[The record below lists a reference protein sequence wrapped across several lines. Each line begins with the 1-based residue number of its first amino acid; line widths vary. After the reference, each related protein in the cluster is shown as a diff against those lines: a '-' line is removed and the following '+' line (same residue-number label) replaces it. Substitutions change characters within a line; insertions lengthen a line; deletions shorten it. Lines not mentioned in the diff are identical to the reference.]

1 MPENRTGE
9 SASDTSRVDRPVLLG
24 IIGDSAAGKT
34 TLATGI
40 ARILGDH
47 QVLIICSDDYHVY
60 SRADRAEKRITAL
73 HPDGNQIE
81 ILEQHLQL
89 LRRNQPILKPT
100 YNHKLG
106 TLEPAQYLAPRPYII
121 VEGLLGYHTRA
132 MRDCFDVKVFMEP
145 DEELRIKWK
154 LWRDCNLRGYTSEE
168 AQDEL
173 KRREEDRLRF
183 IQPQRTFSDIVINFY
198 PPKNDDSETGA
209 HLDVHHLLRPTLPH
223 PDLSPLIEA
232 GARNGLS
239 LELCRDRD
247 GKPVDVLGIS
257 GGISDDAS
265 EGLENLLWEMLPE
278 AQHMRSNHVGEFTDV
293 DGKPR
298 ISHPL
303 VLTELLVAYHMVK
316 AAHGIHAI

>member
-1 MPENRTGE
+1 MAERQTGV
-9 SASDTSRVDRPVLLG
+9 SAPRSTRLDRPVLLG

-40 ARILGDH
+40 ARILGDS
-47 QVLIICSDDYHVY
+47 QVLTICSDDYHIY
-60 SRADRAEKRITAL
+60 SRAERAERRVTAL
-73 HPDGNQIE
+73 HPDSNQIE
-81 ILEQHLQL
+81 IFEQHLQL
-89 LRRNQPILKPT
+89 LRANQPILKPR
-100 YNHKLG
+100 YDHELG

-121 VEGLLGYHTRA
+121 IEGLLGYHTRA
-132 MRDCFDVKVFMEP
+132 MRDCYDVKVYLEP

-154 LWRDCNLRGYTSEE
+154 LWRDCNRRGYTTEQVQEE
-168 AQDEL
+168 LEH
-173 KRREEDRLRF
+173 RREDSQRF

-198 PPKNDDSETGA
+198 PPKTDDSETGA
-209 HLDVHHLLRPTLPH
+209 NLDVHHLLRPTLPH
-223 PDLSPLIEA
+223 PDLSPLIQA

-257 GGISDDAS
+257 GSISDESAES
-265 EGLENLLWEMLPE
+265 LESLLWEMLPE
-278 AQHMRSNHVGEFTDV
+278 VPHLRNNRVGEFMDI
-293 DGKPR
+293 DGKSR

-316 AAHGIHAI
+316 AAHGVHAV

>member
-1 MPENRTGE
+1 MPENHTRV
-9 SASDTSRVDRPVLLG
+9 SAPGLARLDRPVLLG

-40 ARILGDH
+40 ARILGDD
-47 QVLIICSDDYHVY
+47 QVLTICSDDYHIY
-60 SRADRAEKRITAL
+60 SRAERAERRITAL
-73 HPDGNQIE
+73 NPDSNQID

-89 LRRNQPILKPT
+89 LRSNQPILKPI
-100 YNHKLG
+100 YNHELG
-106 TLEPAQYLAPRPYII
+106 TLEPAKHLAPRPYII
-121 VEGLLGYHTRA
+121 VEGLLGYHTRS
-132 MRDCFDVKVFMEP
+132 MRDCYDVKVFMEP
-145 DEELRIKWK
+145 NEELRIKWK
-154 LWRDCNLRGYTSEE
+154 LWRDCNRRGYTAKE

-173 KRREEDRLRF
+173 ERRREDSQRF
-183 IQPQRTFSDIVINFY
+183 IQPQRTFSDIVISFY

-232 GARNGLS
+232 GSRNGLS
-239 LELCRDRD
+239 LELRRDRD

-257 GGISDDAS
+257 GGISDESAES
-265 EGLENLLWEMLPE
+265 LENLLWEMLPE
-278 AQHMRSNHVGEFTDV
+278 VPHLRNNHVGEFMDI

-316 AAHGIHAI
+316 AAHGVDAV

>member
-1 MPENRTGE
+1 MSENQTGV
-9 SASDTSRVDRPVLLG
+9 SAPDRARLDRPVLLG

-40 ARILGDH
+40 ARILGDD
-47 QVLIICSDDYHVY
+47 QVLTICSDDYHSY
-60 SRADRAEKRITAL
+60 SRAERANRSVTAL
-73 HPDGNQIE
+73 HPDSNQIE

-89 LRRNQPILKPT
+89 LRANQPILKPI
-100 YNHKLG
+100 YDHERG

-121 VEGLLGYHTRA
+121 VEGLLGCHTRA
-132 MRDCFDVKVFMEP
+132 MRDCYDVKVYMEP

-154 LWRDCNLRGYTSEE
+154 IWRDCNRRGYTTEE
-168 AQDEL
+168 VQEEL
-173 KRREEDRLRF
+173 ERRREDSQRY

-223 PDLSPLIEA
+223 PDLSPLIDA
-232 GARNGLS
+232 GVRNGLS

-257 GGISDDAS
+257 GGISDESAES
-265 EGLENLLWEMLPE
+265 LENLFWEMLPE
-278 AQHMRSNHVGEFTDV
+278 APHLRNNNIGEFTDIG
-293 DGKPR
+293 GKSR

-303 VLTELLVAYHMVK
+303 LLTELLVAYHMVK
-316 AAHGIHAI
+316 AAHGVHAV

>member
-1 MPENRTGE
+1 MSENRTGVSE
-9 SASDTSRVDRPVLLG
+9 PGPTRLDRPVLLG

-40 ARILGDH
+40 ARILGDN
-47 QVLIICSDDYHVY
+47 QVLTICSDDYHIY
-60 SRADRAEKRITAL
+60 SRAERAERRITAL
-73 HPDGNQIE
+73 HPDSNQID

-89 LRRNQPILKPT
+89 LRRNQPILKPI
-100 YNHKLG
+100 YNHQLG
-106 TLEPAQYLAPRPYII
+106 TIEPAEYLTPRPYII

-132 MRDCFDVKVFMEP
+132 MRDCYDVKVFMEP

-154 LWRDCNLRGYTSEE
+154 LWRDCNRRGYTAEE

-173 KRREEDRLRF
+173 ERRREDSQRF

-223 PDLSPLIEA
+223 PDLSPLIQA

-247 GKPVDVLGIS
+247 GKPVDVLGVS
-257 GGISDDAS
+257 GGISDESADS
-265 EGLENLLWEMLPE
+265 LENLLWEMLPE
-278 AQHMRSNHVGEFTDV
+278 VPHLRSNHVGEFLDI

-316 AAHGIHAI
+316 AAHGVHAV

>member
-1 MPENRTGE
+1 MPENHTGE

>member
-1 MPENRTGE
+1 MPENRTDV
-9 SASDTSRVDRPVLLG
+9 SAPGSERVDRPVLLG

-47 QVLIICSDDYHVY
+47 QVLIICSDDYHIY
-60 SRADRAEKRITAL
+60 SRAERAKKRITAL

-278 AQHMRSNHVGEFTDV
+278 VPHMRSNHVGEFTDV

>member
-1 MPENRTGE
+1 MSENQSGVGE
-9 SASDTSRVDRPVLLG
+9 PGQGRLDRPVLLG

-40 ARILGDH
+40 ARILGDN
-47 QVLIICSDDYHVY
+47 QVLTICSDDYHIY
-60 SRADRAEKRITAL
+60 SRAERAERHITAL
-73 HPDGNQIE
+73 HPDSNQID

-89 LRRNQPILKPT
+89 LRENQPILKPI
-100 YNHKLG
+100 YNHELG

-121 VEGLLGYHTRA
+121 VEGLLGYHTRS
-132 MRDCFDVKVFMEP
+132 MRDCYDVKVYMEP
-145 DEELRIKWK
+145 EEELRIKWK
-154 LWRDCNLRGYTSEE
+154 LWRDCNRRGYTAEE

-173 KRREEDRLRF
+173 ERRREDSQRF
-183 IQPQRTFSDIVINFY
+183 IQPQRMFSDIVINFC

-232 GARNGLS
+232 GVRNGLS
-239 LELCRDRD
+239 LELWRDRD

-257 GGISDDAS
+257 GSISDESADS
-265 EGLENLLWEMLPE
+265 LENLVWEMLPE
-278 AQHMRSNHVGEFTDV
+278 VPHLRNDHVGEFLDI

-316 AAHGIHAI
+316 AAHGVHAV

>member
-1 MPENRTGE
+1 MPEDHTRV
-9 SASDTSRVDRPVLLG
+9 SAPGPARLDRPVLLG

-40 ARILGDH
+40 ARILGDD
-47 QVLIICSDDYHVY
+47 QVLTICSDDYHIY
-60 SRADRAEKRITAL
+60 SRTERTERRITAL
-73 HPDGNQIE
+73 HPDSNQID

-89 LRRNQPILKPT
+89 LRGNQPILKPI
-100 YNHKLG
+100 YNHELG

-121 VEGLLGYHTRA
+121 VEGLLGYHTRS
-132 MRDCFDVKVFMEP
+132 MRDCYDVKVYLEP

-154 LWRDCNLRGYTSEE
+154 LWRDCNHRGYTIEE

-173 KRREEDRLRF
+173 ERRREDSQRF
-183 IQPQRTFSDIVINFY
+183 IQPQRMFSDIVINFY

-232 GARNGLS
+232 GVRNGLS

-257 GGISDDAS
+257 GGISDEFAES
-265 EGLENLLWEMLPE
+265 LENLLWEMLPE
-278 AQHMRSNHVGEFTDV
+278 VTHLRNNHVGEFLDI
-293 DGKPR
+293 DGKPH

-316 AAHGIHAI
+316 AAHGVHAV

>member
-1 MPENRTGE
+1 MSENQSGVGE
-9 SASDTSRVDRPVLLG
+9 PGQGRLDRPVLLG

-40 ARILGDH
+40 ARILGDN
-47 QVLIICSDDYHVY
+47 QVLTICSDDYHIY
-60 SRADRAEKRITAL
+60 SRAERAERRITAL
-73 HPDGNQIE
+73 HPDSNQID

-89 LRRNQPILKPT
+89 LRENQPILKPI
-100 YNHKLG
+100 YNHELG

-121 VEGLLGYHTRA
+121 VEGLLGYHTRS
-132 MRDCFDVKVFMEP
+132 MRDCYDVKVFMEP
-145 DEELRIKWK
+145 EEELRIKWK
-154 LWRDCNLRGYTSEE
+154 LWRDCNRRGYTAEE

-173 KRREEDRLRF
+173 ERRREDSLRF

-232 GARNGLS
+232 GVRNGLS

-257 GGISDDAS
+257 GSISDESADS
-265 EGLENLLWEMLPE
+265 LENLLWEMLPE
-278 AQHMRSNHVGEFTDV
+278 VPHLRNNHVGEFLDI

-316 AAHGIHAI
+316 AAHGVHAI

>member
-34 TLATGI
+34 TLANGI

-47 QVLIICSDDYHVY
+47 QVLTICSDDYHIY
-60 SRADRAEKRITAL
+60 SRAERAEKRITAL

-81 ILEQHLQL
+81 ILEQHLLL

-257 GGISDDAS
+257 GGISDEAS

-278 AQHMRSNHVGEFTDV
+278 AQHMRSNHIGEFTDV

>member
-1 MPENRTGE
+1 MPDHSIGV
-9 SASDTSRVDRPVLLG
+9 SAPDLARLDRPILLG

-40 ARILGDH
+40 ARILGDD
-47 QVLIICSDDYHVY
+47 QVLTICSDDYHIY
-60 SRADRAEKRITAL
+60 SRSERAEKRITAL
-73 HPDGNQIE
+73 HPDSNQID

-89 LRRNQPILKPT
+89 LRSNQPILKPT
-100 YNHKLG
+100 YNHDLG

-121 VEGLLGYHTRA
+121 VEGLLGYHTRS
-132 MRDCFDVKVFMEP
+132 MRDCFDVKVYVEP

-154 LWRDCNLRGYTSEE
+154 LWRDCNHRGYTTDE
-168 AQDEL
+168 ARDEL
-173 KRREEDRLRF
+173 ERRREDSQRF

-198 PPKNDDSETGA
+198 PPKSDDSETGA

-223 PDLSPLIEA
+223 PDLSPLIDA
-232 GARNGLS
+232 GVRNGLS

-257 GGISDDAS
+257 GGISDESAES
-265 EGLENLLWEMLPE
+265 LENLLWEMLPE
-278 AQHMRSNHVGEFTDV
+278 VPHLRSNHIGEFIDNE
-293 DGKPR
+293 GKPR

-303 VLTELLVAYHMVK
+303 VLTELLIAYHMVK
-316 AAHGIHAI
+316 AAHGVHAI

>member
-1 MPENRTGE
+1 MPEDHTKV
-9 SASDTSRVDRPVLLG
+9 SAPGPARLDRPVLLG

-40 ARILGDH
+40 ARILGDD
-47 QVLIICSDDYHVY
+47 QVLTICSDDYHMY
-60 SRADRAEKRITAL
+60 SRAERAERRITAL
-73 HPDGNQIE
+73 HPNSNHID

-89 LRRNQPILKPT
+89 LRSNQPILKPI
-100 YNHKLG
+100 YNHELG

-121 VEGLLGYHTRA
+121 VEGLLGYHTRS
-132 MRDCFDVKVFMEP
+132 MRDCYDVKVYLEP

-154 LWRDCNLRGYTSEE
+154 LWRDCNHRGYTIEE
-168 AQDEL
+168 AQEEL
-173 KRREEDRLRF
+173 ERRREDSQRF
-183 IQPQRTFSDIVINFY
+183 IQPQRTFSDVVINFY

-232 GARNGLS
+232 GVRNGLS

-257 GGISDDAS
+257 GGISDESAES
-265 EGLENLLWEMLPE
+265 LENLLWEMLPE
-278 AQHMRSNHVGEFTDV
+278 VTHLRNNHVGEFLDI
-293 DGKPR
+293 DGKPH

-316 AAHGIHAI
+316 AAHGIHAV

>member
-1 MPENRTGE
+1 MPENRTDV
-9 SASDTSRVDRPVLLG
+9 SAPGSERVDRPVLLG

-47 QVLIICSDDYHVY
+47 QVLIICSDDYHIY
-60 SRADRAEKRITAL
+60 SRTERAKKRITAL

-278 AQHMRSNHVGEFTDV
+278 VPHMRSNHVGEFTDV
-293 DGKPR
+293 DGEPR

>member
-1 MPENRTGE
+1 
-9 SASDTSRVDRPVLLG
+9 
-24 IIGDSAAGKT
+24 
-34 TLATGI
+34 
-40 ARILGDH
+40 
-47 QVLIICSDDYHVY
+47 
-60 SRADRAEKRITAL
+60 L
-73 HPDGNQIE
+73 HPDSNQID

-100 YNHKLG
+100 YNHTLG

-154 LWRDCNLRGYTSEE
+154 IWRDCNRRGYTLEE
-168 AQDEL
+168 VHAEL
-173 KRREEDRLRF
+173 ERRREDSLRF

-198 PPKNDDSETGA
+198 PPKNDGSETGA
-209 HLDVHHLLRPTLPH
+209 RLDVHHLLRPTLPH

-257 GGISDDAS
+257 GGISDQSAES
-265 EGLENLLWEMLPE
+265 LENLLWEMLPE
-278 AQHMRSNHVGEFTDV
+278 VPHMRSHHVGEFTDF

-303 VLTELLVAYHMVK
+303 VLTELLVAYHMFK

>member
-1 MPENRTGE
+1 MSETHTGLG
-9 SASDTSRVDRPVLLG
+9 ASGSERVDRPVLLG
-24 IIGDSAAGKT
+24 IIGDSASGKT

-40 ARILGDH
+40 ARILGDD
-47 QVLIICSDDYHVY
+47 QVRIICSDDYHTY
-60 SRADRAEKRITAL
+60 SRAERAEKRITAL
-73 HPDGNQIE
+73 HPDANQIE

-145 DEELRIKWK
+145 DEDLRIKWK

-168 AQDEL
+168 AQDEIE
-173 KRREEDRLRF
+173 RRRADSLRF

-239 LELCRDRD
+239 LELRLDRD

-257 GGISDDAS
+257 GGISEEAA
-265 EGLENLLWEMLPE
+265 EGLENLLWAMLPE
-278 AQHMRSNHVGEFTDV
+278 VPHMRSNHVGEFTDV
-293 DGKPR
+293 EGKPR

-316 AAHGIHAI
+316 VAHGIHAI

>member
-1 MPENRTGE
+1 MPENRTGK

-24 IIGDSAAGKT
+24 IIGDSASGKT

-47 QVLIICSDDYHVY
+47 QVLIICSDDYHIY
-60 SRADRAEKRITAL
+60 SRAERAEKRITAL

-100 YNHKLG
+100 YDHKLG

-209 HLDVHHLLRPTLPH
+209 HLDVHHLLRPTIPH

-257 GGISDDAS
+257 GGISDEAS

-278 AQHMRSNHVGEFTDV
+278 AQHMRSHHVGEFTDV

>member
-1 MPENRTGE
+1 MPENRTG
-9 SASDTSRVDRPVLLG
+9 AVAPGRPRVDRPVLLG

-40 ARILGDH
+40 ARILGDQ
-47 QVLIICSDDYHVY
+47 QVLIICSDDYHSY
-60 SRADRAEKRITAL
+60 SRAERAERRITAL
-73 HPDGNQIE
+73 HPDSNQIE

-89 LRRNQPILKPT
+89 LRRNQPILKPI

-145 DEELRIKWK
+145 DEALRIKWK

-257 GGISDDAS
+257 GGISEEAA
-265 EGLENLLWEMLPE
+265 EGLENLFWEMLPE
-278 AQHMRSNHVGEFTDV
+278 APHMRNNHVGEFTDV
-293 DGKPR
+293 DGESR

-316 AAHGIHAI
+316 AAHGIHAV

>member
-9 SASDTSRVDRPVLLG
+9 SASGTSRVDRPVLLG

-47 QVLIICSDDYHVY
+47 QVLIICSDDYHIY
-60 SRADRAEKRITAL
+60 SRAERAEKRITAL

-232 GARNGLS
+232 GSRNGLS

-257 GGISDDAS
+257 GGISDEAS

>member
-1 MPENRTGE
+1 MPDRRGPLAAL
-9 SASDTSRVDRPVLLG
+9 SPARLDRPVLLG

-40 ARILGDH
+40 ARILGES
-47 QVLIICSDDYHVY
+47 QVLIICSDDYHSY
-60 SRADRAEKRITAL
+60 SRADRATRGITAL
-73 HPDGNQIE
+73 HPDSNHID

-100 YNHKLG
+100 YNHELG
-106 TLEPAQYLAPRPYII
+106 TLSPAEYLKPRPYII

-132 MRDCFDVKVFMEP
+132 IRECYDVKVFVEP

-154 LWRDCNLRGYTSEE
+154 LWRDCNLRGYTAEE
-168 AQDEL
+168 VRAEL
-173 KRREEDRLRF
+173 ERRREDSQRF
-183 IQPQRTFSDIVINFY
+183 IKPQRTFSDIVINFY
-198 PPKNDDSETGA
+198 PPKDDDSETGA

-257 GGISDDAS
+257 GSISDEAAES
-265 EGLENLLWEMLPE
+265 LESLLWEMLPE
-278 AQHMRSNHVGEFTDV
+278 VSHLRNHHVGEFTDIS
-293 DGKPR
+293 GKPC

-316 AAHGIHAI
+316 AAHGVHAI

>member
-9 SASDTSRVDRPVLLG
+9 SALDTSRVDRPVLLG

-34 TLATGI
+34 TLANGI

-47 QVLIICSDDYHVY
+47 QVLIICSDDYHIY
-60 SRADRAEKRITAL
+60 SRAERAEKRITAL

-257 GGISDDAS
+257 GGISDEAS

>member
-1 MPENRTGE
+1 MSE
-9 SASDTSRVDRPVLLG
+9 SRAKVGASGVARLDRPVLLG

-34 TLATGI
+34 TLAMGI
-40 ARILGDH
+40 ARILGDN
-47 QVLIICSDDYHVY
+47 QVLTICSDDYHIY
-60 SRADRAEKRITAL
+60 SRAERAERRITAL
-73 HPDGNQIE
+73 HPDSNQID

-89 LRRNQPILKPT
+89 LRDNQPILKPI

-121 VEGLLGYHTRA
+121 VEGLLGYHTRS
-132 MRDCFDVKVFMEP
+132 MRDCYDVKVFMEP
-145 DEELRIKWK
+145 DEDLRIKWK
-154 LWRDCNLRGYTSEE
+154 LWRDCNRRGYTTEE

-173 KRREEDRLRF
+173 ERRREDSQRF

-232 GARNGLS
+232 GVRNGLS

-257 GGISDDAS
+257 GGISDESAES
-265 EGLENLLWEMLPE
+265 LENLLWEMLPE
-278 AQHMRSNHVGEFTDV
+278 VPHLRNNHVGEFLDI

-316 AAHGIHAI
+316 AAHGVHAV

>member
-1 MPENRTGE
+1 MSEYHTRV
-9 SASDTSRVDRPVLLG
+9 SAPGRARLDRPVLLG

-40 ARILGDH
+40 ARILGDS
-47 QVLIICSDDYHVY
+47 QVLTICSDDYHSY
-60 SRADRAEKRITAL
+60 SRAERAERCITAV
-73 HPDGNQIE
+73 HPDSNQIE

-89 LRRNQPILKPT
+89 LRANQPILQPI
-100 YNHKLG
+100 YNHKFG
-106 TLEPAQYLAPRPYII
+106 TLEPAQYLAPRPYVI
-121 VEGLLGYHTRA
+121 VEGLLGYHTRT
-132 MRDCFDVKVFMEP
+132 MRDCYDVKVFMEP

-154 LWRDCNLRGYTSEE
+154 LWRDCNRRGYTREE

-173 KRREEDRLRF
+173 ERRREDSQRF

-232 GARNGLS
+232 GVRNGLS

-257 GGISDDAS
+257 GGISDESAES
-265 EGLENLLWEMLPE
+265 LENLLWEMLPE
-278 AQHMRSNHVGEFTDV
+278 VPHLRNNHVGEFLDI

-316 AAHGIHAI
+316 AAHGVHAV

>member
-1 MPENRTGE
+1 MPENRTDV
-9 SASDTSRVDRPVLLG
+9 SAPGSERVDRPVLLG

-47 QVLIICSDDYHVY
+47 QVLIICSDDYHIY
-60 SRADRAEKRITAL
+60 SRAERAKKRITAL

-239 LELCRDRD
+239 LELSRDRD

-278 AQHMRSNHVGEFTDV
+278 VPHMRSNHVGEFTDV
-293 DGKPR
+293 DGEPR

>member
-1 MPENRTGE
+1 MSENRTGVSE
-9 SASDTSRVDRPVLLG
+9 PGPTRLDRPVLLG

-40 ARILGDH
+40 ARILGDN
-47 QVLIICSDDYHVY
+47 QVLTICSDDYHIY
-60 SRADRAEKRITAL
+60 SRAERAERRITAL
-73 HPDGNQIE
+73 HPDSNQID

-89 LRRNQPILKPT
+89 LRENQPILKPI

-121 VEGLLGYHTRA
+121 VEGLLGYHTRS
-132 MRDCFDVKVFMEP
+132 MRDCYDVKVFMEP

-154 LWRDCNLRGYTSEE
+154 LWRDCNRRGYTTEQV
-168 AQDEL
+168 QDEL
-173 KRREEDRLRF
+173 EHRREDSQRF
-183 IQPQRTFSDIVINFY
+183 IQPQRTFSDIVVNFY

-223 PDLSPLIEA
+223 PDLSPLIQA

-257 GGISDDAS
+257 GSISDESADS
-265 EGLENLLWEMLPE
+265 LENLLWEMLPE
-278 AQHMRSNHVGEFTDV
+278 VPHLRNNHVGEFLDI

-316 AAHGIHAI
+316 AAHGVHAI

>member
-1 MPENRTGE
+1 MSENQSGVGE
-9 SASDTSRVDRPVLLG
+9 LGQGRLDRPVLLG

-40 ARILGDH
+40 ARILGDN
-47 QVLIICSDDYHVY
+47 QVLAICSDDYHID
-60 SRADRAEKRITAL
+60 SRAERAERHITAL
-73 HPDGNQIE
+73 HPDSNQID

-89 LRRNQPILKPT
+89 LRENQPILKPI
-100 YNHKLG
+100 YNHELG

-121 VEGLLGYHTRA
+121 VEGLLGYHTRS
-132 MRDCFDVKVFMEP
+132 MRDCYDVKVYMEP
-145 DEELRIKWK
+145 EEELRIKWK
-154 LWRDCNLRGYTSEE
+154 LWRDCNRRGYTAEE

-173 KRREEDRLRF
+173 ERRREDSQRF
-183 IQPQRTFSDIVINFY
+183 IQPQRMFSDIVINFC

-232 GARNGLS
+232 GVRNGLS

-257 GGISDDAS
+257 GSISDESADS
-265 EGLENLLWEMLPE
+265 LENLLWEMLPE
-278 AQHMRSNHVGEFTDV
+278 VPHLRNNHVGEFLDI

-316 AAHGIHAI
+316 AAHGVHAV

>member
-1 MPENRTGE
+1 MH
-9 SASDTSRVDRPVLLG
+9 ASGPARLDRPVLLG

-34 TLATGI
+34 TLATGV
-40 ARILGDH
+40 ARILGEN
-47 QVLIICSDDYHVY
+47 QVLTICSDDYHSY
-60 SRADRAEKRITAL
+60 SRAERTDRRVTAL
-73 HPDGNQIE
+73 HPDGNHID

-89 LRRNQPILKPT
+89 LRANQPILKPV
-100 YNHKLG
+100 YNHELG
-106 TLEPAQYLAPRPYII
+106 TLEPAQLLRPRPYII

-132 MRDCFDVKVFMEP
+132 MRDCYDVKVYLEP

-154 LWRDCNLRGYTSEE
+154 LRRDCHDRGYTTEE
-168 AQDEL
+168 VQDEL
-173 KRREEDRLRF
+173 ERRKQDSLRF

-257 GGISDDAS
+257 GSISDESAES
-265 EGLENLLWEMLPE
+265 LESLLWEMLPE
-278 AQHMRSNHVGEFTDV
+278 IPHLRNNDVGEFIDV
-293 DGKPR
+293 DGEAR

-316 AAHGIHAI
+316 AAHGVHAV

>member
-1 MPENRTGE
+1 V
-9 SASDTSRVDRPVLLG
+9 SDVHTNLGVTSPKRVDRPVLLG

-40 ARILGDH
+40 ARILGDD
-47 QVLIICSDDYHVY
+47 QVLTICCDDYHIY
-60 SRADRAEKRITAL
+60 SRAERAKRHITAL
-73 HPDGNQIE
+73 NPDSNQID

-100 YNHKLG
+100 YNHGLG
-106 TLEPAQYLAPRPYII
+106 TLEPAQYLAPKPYVI

-154 LWRDCNLRGYTSEE
+154 LWRDCTHRGYTTEE
-168 AQDEL
+168 ALDEL
-173 KRREEDRLRF
+173 ERRKEDSRRF
-183 IQPQRTFSDIVINFY
+183 IQPQRTFSDIVISFH
-198 PPKNDDSETGA
+198 PPKDDDSETGA
-209 HLDVHHLLRPTLPH
+209 RLDVRHLLRPTLPH

-257 GGISDDAS
+257 GSISDQSAES
-265 EGLENLLWEMLPE
+265 LENLLWEMLPE
-278 AQHMRSNHVGEFTDV
+278 VPHMRSHHVGEFTDI
-293 DGKPR
+293 DGTPR

>member
-1 MPENRTGE
+1 MSENLTGVG
-9 SASDTSRVDRPVLLG
+9 APDRSRLDRPVLLG

-40 ARILGDH
+40 ARILGEH
-47 QVLIICSDDYHVY
+47 QVLIICSDDYHTY
-60 SRADRAEKRITAL
+60 SRAERAQRRITAL
-73 HPDGNQIE
+73 NPESNQIE

-100 YNHKLG
+100 YNHRLG
-106 TLEPAQYLAPRPYII
+106 TLEPAQYLSPRPYII

-145 DEELRIKWK
+145 DEALRIKWK

-257 GGISDDAS
+257 GGISDEAA
-265 EGLENLLWEMLPE
+265 EGLENLFWEMLPE
-278 AQHMRSNHVGEFTDV
+278 VPNMRSQHVGEFTDT

-303 VLTELLVAYHMVK
+303 ALTELLVAYHMVK

>member
-1 MPENRTGE
+1 MSE
-9 SASDTSRVDRPVLLG
+9 SRAKVGASGMARLDRPVLLG

-34 TLATGI
+34 TLAMGI
-40 ARILGDH
+40 ARILGDN
-47 QVLIICSDDYHVY
+47 QVLTICSDDYHIY
-60 SRADRAEKRITAL
+60 SRAERAERRITAL
-73 HPDGNQIE
+73 HPDSNQID

-89 LRRNQPILKPT
+89 LRDNQPILKPI
-100 YNHKLG
+100 YNHELG

-121 VEGLLGYHTRA
+121 VEGLLGYHTRS
-132 MRDCFDVKVFMEP
+132 MRDCYDVKVFMEP
-145 DEELRIKWK
+145 DEDLRIKWK
-154 LWRDCNLRGYTSEE
+154 LWRDCNRRGYTTEE

-173 KRREEDRLRF
+173 EH
-183 IQPQRTFSDIVINFY
+183 
-198 PPKNDDSETGA
+198 DDSETGA

-223 PDLSPLIEA
+223 PDLSPLIGA
-232 GARNGLS
+232 GVRNGLS

-257 GGISDDAS
+257 GGISDESAES
-265 EGLENLLWEMLPE
+265 LENLLWEMLPE
-278 AQHMRSNHVGEFTDV
+278 VPHLRNNHVGEFLDI

-316 AAHGIHAI
+316 AAHGVHAV